1 MLHTLPTKT
10 RRMVNHHGR
19 AYAETIARRI
29 EEGSPE
35 AISYGRLL
43 QYQAR
48 EITEKGTGPGRADR
62 AHTAAEYLSWAAGVE
77 MWVQGGG
84 RTRYHVG
91 DQTYYGGREIEA
103 LVSHVAGLLHY
114 TTARE
119 VLA

>member
-10 RRMVNHHGR
+10 RRLVNHHGR
-19 AYAETIARRI
+19 MYAETIASRI
-29 EEGSPE
+29 AKGNPT
-35 AISYGRLL
+35 AIAYSRLL
-43 QYQAR
+43 VEQAQA
-48 EITEKGTGPGRADR
+48 ITAEMGTPGRADR
-62 AHTAAEYLSWAAGVE
+62 ADEGAEWLAKALGIE

-84 RTRYHVG
+84 RTRYHIG

>member
-1 MLHTLPTKT
+1 VLHTLPTKT
-10 RRMVNHHGR
+10 RRLVNHHGR

-29 EEGSPE
+29 EEGSENAKEYAP
-35 AISYGRLL
+35 LL
-43 QYQAR
+43 QHAAQ
-48 EITEKGTGPGRADR
+48 EIAAKGTGPGRADR
-62 AHTAAEYLSWAAGVE
+62 AHAAALYMARAAGAI

-84 RTRYHVG
+84 RTRYHIG

-103 LVSHVAGLLHY
+103 LVCHVAGLLHY